1 MALAGLGRAGKID
14 SKVERVQHAATFNS
28 PRLAPGV
35 WSYPAWE
42 LWFGVPARSIDVIR
56 RADQRLLTLLAH
68 ARSAT
73 RLYGELYRDLP
84 PTSQLRLTDL
94 PVLTKSMLM
103 ADIAASCSD
112 PDITGT
118 ALDSF
123 LSDSKPGELFR
134 NRYALWTTSG
144 TTGTP
149 GIFLH
154 DRAALAVYDVLELIR
169 FRGEGNAAGLAA
181 NLFKNDR
188 YAMVAATGGH
198 FAGVSTIERLRAS
211 YPWLA
216 NRLRC
221 ISLLQPLSRLVAQ
234 LNDAQPTVLATYPTA
249 ASMLADE
256 QRAGRLHL
264 KLNELWTG
272 GECLDDAARER
283 LAREFGCRIRNG
295 YGASEFLSIAAEC
308 RCGRLHVNTDWV
320 LLEGVDK
327 SYRPVAPGEASHT
340 VLLTN
345 LANRAQPLIRYDLG
359 DSITMLTD
367 PCACGSVLPAV
378 RVEGRN
384 DDVLSLAAESQTEIK
399 LLPLV
404 ISTVLEE
411 GAHVHD
417 FQLAQTDR
425 ARLELRLAPAERSRA
440 PAAAAA
446 LRHHLD
452 EHGLREVVI
461 EVARGEPRRSG
472 HSGKVRRVQNETR
485 CLPVAAARQRQR
497 RGKRHHAES
506 AA

>member
-1 MALAGLGRAGKID
+1 
-14 SKVERVQHAATFNS
+14 VQHTSAFNS
-28 PRLAPGV
+28 PRLASGA
-35 WSYPAWE
+35 WSHPAWE
-42 LWFGVPARSIDVIR
+42 LWLGVPARLIDVIR
-56 RADQRLLTLLAH
+56 RADQRFSSLLEY
-68 ARSAT
+68 ARNAT

-84 PTSQLRLTDL
+84 PPSQLRLTDL
-94 PVLTKSMLM
+94 PILTKSMLM
-103 ADIAASCSD
+103 ADVAASCAD
-112 PDITGT
+112 PDITNT
-118 ALDSF
+118 ALDGF
-123 LSDSKPGELFR
+123 LSDGKPGELFR
-134 NRYALWTTSG
+134 DRYAVWTTSG

-154 DRAALAVYDVLELIR
+154 DRAALAVYDALELIR
-169 FRGEGNAAGLAA
+169 FRGEGNAAGVAA

-221 ISLLQPLSRLVAQ
+221 ISLLQPLPRLVAQ

-256 QRAGRLHL
+256 QRAGRLRL
-264 KLNELWTG
+264 KLNELWAG
-272 GECLDDAARER
+272 GECLDDGARER
-283 LAREFGCRIRNG
+283 LREFGCRIRNA

-320 LLEGVDK
+320 LLEAVDK
-327 SYRPVAPGEASHT
+327 GYRPVAPGEASHT

-345 LANRAQPLIRYDLG
+345 LANRVQPLIRYDLG

-367 PCACGSVLPAV
+367 PCACGSVLPTV

-384 DDVLSLAAESQTEIK
+384 DDVLSLAPKSQTEIK

-452 EHGLREVVI
+452 EQGLREVVI

-472 HSGKVRRVQNETR
+472 HSGKVRRVQNETP
-485 CLPVAAARQRQR
+485 CPPVAAGRRRQR